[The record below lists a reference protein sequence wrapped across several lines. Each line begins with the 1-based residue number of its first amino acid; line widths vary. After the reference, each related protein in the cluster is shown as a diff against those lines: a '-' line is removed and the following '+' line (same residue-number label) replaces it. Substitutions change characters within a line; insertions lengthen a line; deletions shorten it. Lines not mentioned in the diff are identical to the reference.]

1 MDGLDVATGGGY
13 HKNFH
18 DGGFTGPS
26 GEEMQDKEEY
36 RHRERAHRSAA
47 FPRPAVGAVVIHESR
62 ILLVRR
68 AHPPQQGQWALPGG
82 SVEPGETLQQA
93 AEREVEEETGLRIA
107 AGNPVFTFDLIERE
121 ESGALRFHYVIVDLA
136 AELIS
141 GDLRAADDALEA
153 GWFAPAA
160 LDSLDLSGTTRELL
174 ARIGFSP

>member
-1 MDGLDVATGGGY
+1 MRDKD
-13 HKNFH
+13 KN
-18 DGGFTGPS
+18 
-26 GEEMQDKEEY
+26 Q
-36 RHRERAHRSAA
+36 HRELARRSSV
-47 FPRPAVGAVVIHESR
+47 FPRPAVGAVVIHEER

-82 SVEPGETLQQA
+82 SVEPGETLQEA

-136 AELIS
+136 AELLS
-141 GDLRAADDALEA
+141 GELRAADDALDA
-153 GWFAPAA
+153 GWFAPAS

-174 ARIGFSP
+174 GRIGFSP